1 MGRKYGI
8 AGVFVSAML
17 ALAACGGG
25 GGGNTGG
32 NPLDTSSAA
41 PSGSASSGGGG
52 GGKAVIGSFD
62 FDESVLLGSIYAQA
76 LQAKGVQ
83 VEEKPRIGSREVVID
98 QVKSGGLTIVPEYNG
113 NLLAFVDL
121 KNTAATTD
129 EVNAALKEKLPAE
142 LEVLD
147 SSPAEDKDS
156 LSISKDT
163 QTKQSLNTMED
174 LAKVSKDFVVGGPP
188 EFKKRWEARFKEVY
202 GIEFKQWKPTGPTTA
217 DAIKDGTIQV
227 GNVFTTDPKMTAN
240 NLVPLQDPKNIFP
253 AQNVTPLLNKAA
265 ATDTIKTTLN
275 AVSAK
280 LTTQSLLDM
289 MQKISVN
296 KDEPGTV
303 AKEWLTSNGLG

>member
-1 MGRKYGI
+1 MRRKYGI
-8 AGVFVSAML
+8 AGVLISAML

-25 GGGNTGG
+25 GSTGTGG

-41 PSGSASSGGGG
+41 PSGSASGG
-52 GGKAVIGSFD
+52 GGKAIIGSAD
-62 FDESVLLGSIYAQA
+62 FDENVLLASIYAQA

-83 VEEKPRIGSREVVID
+83 VEEKPRIGSREVLYD

-113 NLLAFVDL
+113 NLLAFIDQQT
-121 KNTAATTD
+121 TAATTD
-129 EVNAALKEKLPAE
+129 EVNAGLKEKLPAE

-156 LSISKDT
+156 LSITKDT

-174 LAKVSKDFVVGGPP
+174 LAKVSKTMTVGGPP

-202 GIEFKQWKPTGPTTA
+202 GIEFKAWEPTGPTTP

-265 ATDTIKTTLN
+265 ATDMIRTTLN
-275 AVSAK
+275 SISAK

-296 KDEPGTV
+296 KDEPATV
-303 AKEWLTSNGLG
+303 AKEWLTSNGLA

>member
-1 MGRKYGI
+1 MRRKYGI
-8 AGVFVSAML
+8 AGVLISAML

-25 GGGNTGG
+25 GSTGG
-32 NPLDTSSAA
+32 NPLDTTSAA
-41 PSGSASSGGGG
+41 PSASASGG

-76 LQAKGVQ
+76 LEAKGVQ
-83 VEEKPRIGSREVVID
+83 VEEKPRIGSREAVYD

-113 NLLAFVDL
+113 NLLAFIDL

-129 EVNAALKEKLPAE
+129 DVNAALKEKLPAE

-156 LSISKDT
+156 LSITKDT
-163 QTKQSLNTMED
+163 QTKQSLNTIED
-174 LAKVSKDFVVGGPP
+174 LAKVSKDLVVGGPP

-202 GIEFKQWKPTGPTTA
+202 GIEFKEWKPTGPTTS
-217 DAIKDGTIQV
+217 DALKDGTIQV
-227 GNVFTTDPKMTAN
+227 GNVFTTDPKMVAN
-240 NLVPLQDPKNIFP
+240 NLVPLQDTKNIFP
-253 AQNVTPLLNKAA
+253 AQNVTPLLYKAG
-265 ATDTIKTTLN
+265 ATDTIRTTLN
-275 AVSAK
+275 SISAK
-280 LTTQSLLDM
+280 LSTQSLLDM

-296 KDEPGTV
+296 KDEPATV

>member
-1 MGRKYGI
+1 MRRKYGI
-8 AGVFVSAML
+8 AGVLISAML

-25 GGGNTGG
+25 GSTGTGG

-41 PSGSASSGGGG
+41 PSDSASGG
-52 GGKAVIGSFD
+52 GGKAIIGSAD
-62 FDESVLLGSIYAQA
+62 FDENVLLASIYAQA

-83 VEEKPRIGSREVVID
+83 VEEKPRIGSREVLYD

-113 NLLAFVDL
+113 NLLAFIDQQT
-121 KNTAATTD
+121 TAATTD
-129 EVNAALKEKLPAE
+129 EVNAGLKEKLPAE

-156 LSISKDT
+156 LSITKDT

-174 LAKVSKDFVVGGPP
+174 LAKVSKTMTVGGPP

-202 GIEFKQWKPTGPTTA
+202 GIEFKAWEPTGPTTP

-265 ATDTIKTTLN
+265 ATDTIRTTLN
-275 AVSAK
+275 SISAK

-296 KDEPGTV
+296 KDEPATV
-303 AKEWLTSNGLG
+303 AKEWLTSNGLA

>member
-8 AGVFVSAML
+8 AAVLMSAML
-17 ALAACGGG
+17 GMAACGGG
-25 GGGNTGG
+25 GGSTGG

-41 PSGSASSGGGG
+41 PSGSASGGG

-76 LQAKGVQ
+76 LEAKGVQ
-83 VEEKPRIGSREVVID
+83 VTEKPRIGSREAVFD

-129 EVNAALKEKLPAE
+129 EVNTALKEKLPAE

-174 LAKVSKDFVVGGPP
+174 LAKVSKSFVVGGPP

-202 GIEFKQWKPTGPTTA
+202 GIEFKEWKPTGPTTS

-253 AQNVTPLLNKAA
+253 AQNVTPLLYKAG

-280 LTTQSLLDM
+280 LTTQSLMDM

-296 KDEPGTV
+296 KDEPATV

>member
-41 PSGSASSGGGG
+41 PSGSASSGG

>member
-52 GGKAVIGSFD
+52 KAVVGSFD

-174 LAKVSKDFVVGGPP
+174 LAKVSKGFVVGGPP
-188 EFKKRWEARFKEVY
+188 EFKKRWETRFKEVY

-280 LTTQSLLDM
+280 LTTQALLDM

-296 KDEPGTV
+296 KDEPATV
-303 AKEWLTSNGLG
+303 AKEWLTTNSLG

>member
-1 MGRKYGI
+1 MRRTYGI
-8 AGVFVSAML
+8 AGVLISAML

-25 GGGNTGG
+25 GGATGG

-41 PSGSASSGGGG
+41 PSGSASGG

-76 LQAKGVQ
+76 LEAKGVQ
-83 VEEKPRIGSREVVID
+83 VEEKPRIGSREAVYD

-113 NLLAFVDL
+113 NLLAFIDL
-121 KNTAATTD
+121 QNTAATTD

-163 QTKQSLNTMED
+163 QTKQSINTIED
-174 LAKVSKDFVVGGPP
+174 LAKVSKNMIVGGPP
-188 EFKKRWEARFKEVY
+188 EFKKRWEAKFKEVY
-202 GIEFKQWKPTGPTTA
+202 GLEFKEWKPTGPTTA
-217 DAIKDGTIQV
+217 DAIKDGSIQV

-265 ATDTIKTTLN
+265 ATDTIRTTLN
-275 AVSAK
+275 AISAK

-296 KDEPGTV
+296 KDEPATV
-303 AKEWLTSNGLG
+303 AKEWLTTNGLG

>member
-52 GGKAVIGSFD
+52 KAVVGSFD

-163 QTKQSLNTMED
+163 QTKQSLNSMED
-174 LAKVSKDFVVGGPP
+174 LAKVSKTFVVGGPP

>member
-1 MGRKYGI
+1 MRRKYGI
-8 AGVFVSAML
+8 AGVLISAML

-25 GGGNTGG
+25 GSTGTGG

-41 PSGSASSGGGG
+41 PSGSASGG
-52 GGKAVIGSFD
+52 GGKAIIGSAD
-62 FDESVLLGSIYAQA
+62 FDENVLLASIYAQA

-83 VEEKPRIGSREVVID
+83 VEEKPRIGSREVLYD

-113 NLLAFVDL
+113 NLLAFIDQQT
-121 KNTAATTD
+121 TAATTE
-129 EVNAALKEKLPAE
+129 EVNAGLKEKLPAE

-156 LSISKDT
+156 LSITKDT
-163 QTKQSLNTMED
+163 QTKQSLNTIED
-174 LAKVSKDFVVGGPP
+174 LAKVSKTMTVGGPP

-202 GIEFKQWKPTGPTTA
+202 GIEFKAWEPTGPTTP

-265 ATDTIKTTLN
+265 ATDTIRTTLN
-275 AVSAK
+275 SISAK

-296 KDEPGTV
+296 KDEPATV
-303 AKEWLTSNGLG
+303 AKEWLTSNGLA

>member
-1 MGRKYGI
+1 MRRMYGI
-8 AGVFVSAML
+8 AGVLISAML
-17 ALAACGGG
+17 ALAACGGSG
-25 GGGNTGG
+25 STGTGG

-41 PSGSASSGGGG
+41 PSGSASGG

-76 LQAKGVQ
+76 LEAKGVQ
-83 VEEKPRIGSREVVID
+83 VEEKPRIGSREAVYD

-113 NLLAFVDL
+113 NLLAFIDL
-121 KNTAATTD
+121 QNTAATTD

-156 LSISKDT
+156 LSVTKDT

-174 LAKVSKDFVVGGPP
+174 LAKVSKNMTVGGPP

-202 GIEFKQWKPTGPTTA
+202 GIEFKEWKPTGPTTA
-217 DAIKDGTIQV
+217 DALKDGSIQA

-240 NLVPLQDPKNIFP
+240 NLVALQDPKNVFP
-253 AQNVTPLLNKAA
+253 AQNVTPLLYKAG
-265 ATDTIKTTLN
+265 ATDTIRTTLN
-275 AVSAK
+275 SISAK
-280 LTTQSLLDM
+280 LTTESLLDM

-296 KDEPGTV
+296 KDEPATV
-303 AKEWLTSNGLG
+303 AKEWLTSNGLA

>member
-8 AGVFVSAML
+8 AAVLMSAML
-17 ALAACGGG
+17 GLAACGGG
-25 GGGNTGG
+25 GGSTGG

-41 PSGSASSGGGG
+41 PSGSASGAG

-62 FDESVLLGSIYAQA
+62 FDESALLSSIYAQA
-76 LQAKGVQ
+76 LEAKGVQ
-83 VEEKPRIGSREVVID
+83 VEEKVRIGSREAVYD

-156 LSISKDT
+156 LSITKDT

-174 LAKVSKDFVVGGPP
+174 LAKVSKNFIVGGPP

-202 GIEFKQWKPTGPTTA
+202 GIEFKEWKPTGPTTA

-253 AQNVTPLLNKAA
+253 AQNVTPLLFKAG

-280 LTTQSLLDM
+280 LSTQSLLDM

-296 KDEPGTV
+296 KDEPATV